1 MADYGPS
8 LVQRAEAAR
17 RAFDELLQEYK
28 LADRDADTYETTAR
42 EALGLLSRVLPVLE
56 HSAMGAEVQ
65 AFLERHGA
73 EHA

>member
-1 MADYGPS
+1 MGNTPS
-8 LVQRAEAAR
+8 LSHRSEVALRTLG
-17 RAFDELLQEYK
+17 DLLKEYK

-42 EALGLLSRVLPVLE
+42 EALGLLSRLLPVLE

-73 EHA
+73 EHP